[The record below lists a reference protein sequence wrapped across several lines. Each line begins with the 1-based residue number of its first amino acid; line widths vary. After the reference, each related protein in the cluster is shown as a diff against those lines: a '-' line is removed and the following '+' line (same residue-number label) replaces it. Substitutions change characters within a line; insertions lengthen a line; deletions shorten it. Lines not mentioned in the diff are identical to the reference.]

1 MGSNVDDQE
10 INILAQELISKYT
23 SSEFD
28 EKYALFLLDILE
40 YDSDESMFIVLDNI
54 DKTYE
59 KEQEEIL
66 KLTSRL
72 LKNANIKLIVPLR
85 KSSQLLGDRF
95 KGLSETRFDG
105 MELSPL
111 NFKEMIHKRFRY
123 NSEGKNIYNK

>member
-1 MGSNVDDQE
+1 LGSNVDDQE